1 MSRYSNDLRVLAINM
16 LNSQKKSFEEVSKI
30 INVCTK
36 TLRSWFHKDNSGTL
50 FDILPSTGRCRVY
63 DYDGLKTFVD
73 QYPDKTLYEI
83 KDEFF
88 TGKASISGIDKALK
102 AMDFRLK
109 KKSNYTKK
117 LTMKKD
123 NNMLPSSKN

>member
-50 FDILPSTGRCRVY
+50 FGNTVN
-63 DYDGLKTFVD
+63 
-73 QYPDKTLYEI
+73 
-83 KDEFF
+83 
-88 TGKASISGIDKALK
+88 
-102 AMDFRLK
+102 FRDRITHY
-109 KKSNYTKK
+109 N
-117 LTMKKD
+117 
-123 NNMLPSSKN
+123 